1 MVKDNNHQSKD
12 DEAELRKS
20 EREKN
25 DQNIWSWFFNILI
38 INLESNPRQYHV
50 LKLSI
55 EKI

>member
-55 EKI
+55 GKI